1 MVQHELQLWNH
12 QRLFRGFWWLW
23 SPSGVSE
30 ASNLRGQLGQWR
42 LRWKLE
48 ISKINIQT
56 RVQTLLINKNSHFWV
71 EWMAEAA
78 KSQSHKQKPRNGETS
93 WKHIIS
99 GHDPF
104 SCSGAAMESESYQWW
119 FLPVQRSKGLPCQV
133 ETTPRLSNHVLD
145 HWWNVVSND
154 ARPFGGEN
162 RSHS

>member
-1 MVQHELQLWNH
+1 MNLNFETTNDCSGDSDGSGAQVASQRHPTCEVGAKLWWKS
-12 QRLFRGFWWLW
+12 RKSIATFE
-23 SPSGVSE
+23 SSGWPKPQSRKVT
-30 ASNLRGQLGQWR
+30 N
-42 LRWKLE
+42 
-48 ISKINIQT
+48 
-56 RVQTLLINKNSHFWV
+56 
-71 EWMAEAA
+71 
-78 KSQSHKQKPRNGETS
+78 SHKQKPRNGEKP
-93 WKHIIS
+93 WNHIIS
-99 GHDPF
+99 GHDPV